1 MTKRVTIIDV
11 KDYVGQEV
19 TIGLGLPINQEKEKL
34 PFCNC
39 VTEQPFSKV

>member
-19 TIGLGLPINQEKEKL
+19 TVGAWVANKSE
-34 PFCNC
+34 
-39 VTEQPFSKV
+39 

>member
-19 TIGLGLPINQEKEKL
+19 TS
-34 PFCNC
+34 CNY
-39 VTEQPFSKV
+39 VMEQPSSKVWPLNQTF